1 MDPLADTQADLKR
14 LFGSIPQ
21 KQSHESGKGRR
32 KKSVSFDKK
41 SKKKNEDD
49 KKLDALES
57 EGKQYAFDNYLKF
70 YLYKSCRCIVCTI
83 VYLIEKEPTIVVYF

>member
-57 EGKQYAFDNYLKF
+57 EGKQYVFDNYFKF
-70 YLYKSCRCIVCTI
+70 YLYKSCRKMMYYCV
-83 VYLIEKEPTIVVYF
+83 FN